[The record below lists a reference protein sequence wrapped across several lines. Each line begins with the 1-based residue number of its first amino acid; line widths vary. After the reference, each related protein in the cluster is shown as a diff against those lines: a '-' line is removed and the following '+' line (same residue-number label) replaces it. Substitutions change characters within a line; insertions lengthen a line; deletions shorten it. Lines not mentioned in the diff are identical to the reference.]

1 MTERL
6 AHVIREAMRAVT
18 KALTVRLA
26 RHGVSF
32 GHWQFLRILW
42 DCDGLTQRELSE
54 RAGVMEPTT
63 ATALKAM
70 EKLGYVRRK
79 QVRGNR
85 KNVYV
90 HLTPKGKALR
100 AKLEPL
106 AVQVNEIA
114 VKGVPVSDIEATR
127 RTLSTLLENFR

>member
-6 AHVIREAMRAVT
+6 AHMIRESARAVT
-18 KALTVRLA
+18 RALTARLA

-42 DCDGLTQRELSE
+42 DKDGLTQRELSAG
-54 RAGVMEPTT
+54 AGVAEPTT
-63 ATALKAM
+63 AAALKAM
-70 EKLGYVRRK
+70 EKLGYVTRR
-79 QVRGNR
+79 QMPDNR

-90 HLTPKGKALR
+90 HLTPKGRALR
-100 AKLEPL
+100 ARLEPL

-114 VKGVPVSDIEATR
+114 MRGVAAADVAATR
-127 RTLSTLLENFR
+127 RTLDKLMENLR

>member
-1 MTERL
+1 VTERL
-6 AHVIREAMRAVT
+6 AHVIRESARAVT
-18 KALTVRLA
+18 RALTVQLA

-42 DCDGLTQRELSE
+42 ERDGLTQRELSDG
-54 RAGVMEPTT
+54 AGVMEPTT
-63 ATALKAM
+63 AVALKTM
-70 EKLGYVRRK
+70 EKLGFVTRR
-79 QVRGNR
+79 QVPENR

-90 HLTPKGKALR
+90 YLTPKGKALR

-114 VKGVPVSDIEATR
+114 VRGISGADIEATR
-127 RTLSTLLENFR
+127 RTLDTLLENLR